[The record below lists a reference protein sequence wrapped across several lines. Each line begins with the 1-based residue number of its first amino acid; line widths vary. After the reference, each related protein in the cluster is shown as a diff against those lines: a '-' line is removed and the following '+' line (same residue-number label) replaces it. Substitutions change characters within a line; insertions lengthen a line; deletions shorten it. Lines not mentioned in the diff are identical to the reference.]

1 MDNIV
6 RPGYR
11 TSYGVNPSIAAS
23 NVEGEADVLLTVP
36 TSNPEVFHPVVQIEW
51 QNGAS
56 ADKPRNGAF
65 VEDVI
70 WAALQRLEYF
80 NSGEFRDRRN
90 SIAITHLEEALWAL
104 QDRTNDRVA
113 RGVEGKEI
121 V

>member
-1 MDNIV
+1 MDNLV
-6 RPGYR
+6 KPGYR
-11 TSYGVNPSIAAS
+11 TSYGVNPQIAAS
-23 NVEGEADVLLTVP
+23 NDEGQADVLLTVL
-36 TSNPEVFHPVVQIEW
+36 TENPEVFHPVIQIEW
-51 QNGAS
+51 QNGA
-56 ADKPRNGAF
+56 ANGNPRNGAF

-90 SIAITHLEEALWAL
+90 SIAITNLEQALWAL
-104 QDRTNDRVA
+104 QDRTNDRVE